1 MPQASE
7 SICNAFAPHLEATI
21 HRVMQQAVRQ
31 CATYIA
37 QLAETGKSSKEGA
50 RSTMMT
56 TPDGGDASDSSDSST
71 PSMLCTGVYAARVSA
86 SWRGYLLGAH
96 RHDGV

>member
-37 QLAETGKSSKEGA
+37 QLAETGKSSKEAA
-50 RSTMMT
+50 RSAMLT
-56 TPDGGDASDSSDSST
+56 TADADDASDSSNSSA
-71 PSMLCTGVYAARVSA
+71 PVDAVPASA
-86 SWRGYLLGAH
+86 PQQ
-96 RHDGV
+96 